1 MQPKGV
7 SVYAEATSK
16 MVNKIT
22 GAKTIIQP
30 RLNTIRNRW
39 VRQPQPIP
47 SSVFWNRE
55 YEFVHPLGWVEGG
68 RSQTQGYSVL
78 ED

>member
-7 SVYAEATSK
+7 SVYGKAASK
-16 MVNKIT
+16 TVNKIT

-30 RLNTIRNRW
+30 KLNTIRNRW

-47 SSVFWNRE
+47 SSVGTESMSW
-55 YEFVHPLGWVEGG
+55 LILWGG
-68 RSQTQGYSVL
+68 
-78 ED
+78 